1 MTVGS
6 ADRQKPTQ
14 KLDELLAQKTHKVNS
29 LVRDTH
35 RLITRL
41 IISLCTSNGNKGG
54 YYLRPLNRLP
64 YKKNMPFC

>member
-29 LVRDTH
+29 LVSDTLSDFERNNIVCSVTH
-35 RLITRL
+35 QLGIV
-41 IISLCTSNGNKGG
+41 IIS
-54 YYLRPLNRLP
+54 
-64 YKKNMPFC
+64 